1 MKKINWHRL
10 FHPSKTTAAIIVL
23 ALIAVAL
30 HCYGGSGGGGQLLFA
45 NTPVSEKPLRLHVLA
60 NSDSFFDQQLKLQ
73 MRDYIIT
80 VIEPQLQSAQSKDEA
95 MAIIEASLPE
105 LNASCNQFLAG
116 RANYQATVALE
127 RTDFPR
133 IDYDGLVLAE
143 GEYDA
148 LRIVLGSGEGHNWW
162 CVLFPPLCFVD
173 LAGEYPDDATAAV
186 WASYA
191 GDEDNSGI
199 EVKWKLADLFR

>member
-1 MKKINWHRL
+1 MKRFDWHKL
-10 FHPSKTTAAIIVL
+10 IHPSKTTLAVVAL
-23 ALIAVAL
+23 ALVALAL
-30 HCYGGSGGGGQLLFA
+30 HCYGGGSQLLFA
-45 NTPVSEKPLRLHVLA
+45 DTPVSEKPLRLHVLA

-80 VIEPQLQSAQSKDEA
+80 IMEPQLANAQSKEEA
-95 MAIIEASLPE
+95 MAIISASLPE

-116 RANYQATVALE
+116 RANYAVTVSLE
-127 RTDFPR
+127 RADFPR

-173 LAGEYPDDATAAV
+173 LAGEYPDGATAEV
-186 WASYA
+186 WASYS
-191 GDEDNSGI
+191 EEEENSGI
-199 EVKWKLADLFR
+199 QVKWKLSDLFH